1 MSRSQPTRSS
11 GLARAVKKSFVSG
24 FVIFTFIAYALHER
38 FGNPG
43 EASIAA
49 PTPRPAATQQALAPT
64 QTLPGAD
71 PPTQAPLVPT
81 QAPAAAPPPPTQAPP
96 PPTQS
101 PAVAGTGGR
110 YKDGQFAGSAVDA
123 FYGMVQVQA
132 VIQSGK
138 LTDVQF
144 LEYPNDRRTS
154 IRINRVAMPY
164 LTSEAVQAQSAEVDV
179 ISGATLTSE
188 AFIESLQSA
197 LNTAKD

>member
-11 GLARAVKKSFVSG
+11 SLARAIKKTVVSS

-38 FGNPG
+38 FANPG

-64 QTLPGAD
+64 QALPGAD
-71 PPTQAPLVPT
+71 PPTQAPLPPTPAPTEAPPAPT
-81 QAPAAAPPPPTQAPP
+81 QA
-96 PPTQS
+96 
-101 PAVAGTGGR
+101 PAVAGTGSG
-110 YKDGQFAGSAVDA
+110 YKDGQFAGAAVDA

-164 LTSEAVQAQSAEVDV
+164 LTSEAIQAQSSEVDV

-188 AFIESLQSA
+188 AFIESLRSA
-197 LNTAKD
+197 LHTAKA